1 MDMDELQKRP
11 KVRDDVTIQELG
23 DEVMIYDSHNE
34 KVHILN
40 NTAHCIWDLCN
51 GNYTLREI
59 KEQMCKKFPNISEQE
74 ILSDIANAIKNF
86 ENNKLLL

>member
-1 MDMDELQKRP
+1 MDEKRP
-11 KVRDDVTIQELG
+11 KVRDDVSIQELG
-23 DEVMIYDSHNE
+23 DEVMIYDSRNE

-51 GNYTLREI
+51 GTHTLKEI
-59 KEQMCKKFPNISEQE
+59 KEELCKKFPNIPEQE
-74 ILSDIANAIKNF
+74 ILNDITDTIQNF

>member
-1 MDMDELQKRP
+1 MDELQKRP

-51 GNYTLREI
+51 GTHTLREI
-59 KEQMCKKFPNISEQE
+59 KEEMCKKFPDISEQE